1 MTVSLPVSLS
11 LCIKE
16 TSQVD
21 RHDSGRCDMFNMCV
35 ILQIPLNAFLFSPMS
50 VALQNIQD

>member
-1 MTVSLPVSLS
+1 MDRSSLSEPLQTAMLS

-21 RHDSGRCDMFNMCV
+21 QHDSGRYDMFNMCV
-35 ILQIPLNAFLFSPMS
+35 IIQIP
-50 VALQNIQD
+50 